1 MRVLATGLQF
11 PEGPVAMPDGSVI
24 LVEIARGTLSRVTPA
39 GTVEV
44 VANLGGGPNSAALG
58 PGGRMYVPN
67 NGGFRFHRENGCH
80 RPVGQADDYSGG
92 RIEVVD
98 LATGRFERLYDRV
111 NGHGLRGP
119 NDLVFDDAGGF
130 WFSDL
135 GKVRGRDR
143 DHGGVY
149 WARADGSEIREVIYP
164 VLSAN
169 GIGLSPDGR
178 TLYVAET
185 ETARLWAWDVVAP
198 GEVKKLPWPSPH
210 GGRLVG
216 SADVYQRFDS
226 LKVTQSGRICVATLI
241 NGGITEIAPEGGIV
255 AHHAL
260 PDPMVTNL
268 CFGGA
273 DRRTA
278 FVTLSYEGRLVA
290 IDWHEPGLKL
300 QHAVQARRG

>member
-11 PEGPVAMPDGSVI
+11 PEGPVALPDGSVI
-24 LVEIARGTLSRVTPA
+24 LVEIARGTLTRVTPA
-39 GTVEV
+39 GKVEI
-44 VANLGGGPNSAALG
+44 VATLGGGPNSAAFG
-58 PGGRMYVPN
+58 PGGKIYVPN
-67 NGGFRFHRENGCH
+67 NGGFRFHRENGNF
-80 RPVGQADDYSGG
+80 RPVLQADDYSGG

-98 LATGRFERLYDRV
+98 LATGKFERLYDRV
-111 NGHGLRGP
+111 DGRTLSGP

-185 ETARLWAWDVVAP
+185 ESARLWAWDIVAP

-216 SADVYQRFDS
+216 SATVYQRFDS
-226 LKVTQSGRICVATLI
+226 LKVAQSGRICVATLI
-241 NGGITEIAPEGGIV
+241 NGGISEIAPEGGLV
-255 AHHAL
+255 RHHPL

-268 CFGGA
+268 CFGGP

-278 FVTLSYEGRLVA
+278 FVTLSYEGRLAA

-300 QHAVQARRG
+300 HHAP

>member
-11 PEGPVAMPDGSVI
+11 PEGPVALPDGSII
-24 LVEIARGTLSRVTPA
+24 LVEIARGTLTRITPS
-39 GTVEV
+39 GKVEV
-44 VANLGGGPNSAALG
+44 VANMGGGPNSAAFG
-58 PGGRMYVPN
+58 PGGKIYVPN
-67 NGGFRFHRENGCH
+67 NGGFRFHRENGCF
-80 RPVGQADDYSGG
+80 RPVAQADDYSGG

-98 LATGRFERLYDRV
+98 LAAGKFERLYDTV
-111 NGHGLRGP
+111 NGQALRGP
-119 NDLVFDDAGGF
+119 NDLVFDAHGGF
-130 WFSDL
+130 WFTDL

-185 ETARLWAWDVVAP
+185 ESARLWAWDITAP

-216 SADVYQRFDS
+216 SMDVYQRFDS
-226 LKVTQSGRICVATLI
+226 LKVAQSGRICVATLI
-241 NGGITEIAPEGGIV
+241 NGGITEMAPEGGIV
-255 AHHAL
+255 AHYPL

-273 DRRTA
+273 DRKTA
-278 FVTLSYEGRLVA
+278 FVTLSYEGRLAAV
-290 IDWHEPGLKL
+290 DWHEPGLRL
-300 QHAVQARRG
+300 HHSP

>member
-11 PEGPVAMPDGSVI
+11 PEGPVAMPDGSII

-39 GTVEV
+39 GAVEV
-44 VANLGGGPNSAALG
+44 VATLGGGPNSAAFG
-58 PGGRMYVPN
+58 PGGKIYVPN
-67 NGGFRFHRENGCH
+67 NGGFRFHRESGTF
-80 RPVGQADDYSGG
+80 RPVAQADDYSGG

-98 LATGRFERLYDRV
+98 LATGKFERLYDRV
-111 NGHGLRGP
+111 NGRGLSGP

-185 ETARLWAWDVVAP
+185 ESARLWAWDIVAP

-216 SADVYQRFDS
+216 SDASTYQRFDS
-226 LKVTQSGRICVATLI
+226 LKVAQSGRICVATLI
-241 NGGITEIAPEGGIV
+241 HGGITEFVPEGGLI
-255 AHHAL
+255 AHHPL

-268 CFGGA
+268 CFGGP

-278 FVTLSYEGRLVA
+278 FVTLSHEGRLVA

-300 QHAVQARRG
+300 HYAP

>member
-11 PEGPVAMPDGSVI
+11 PEGPVAMPDGSII

-39 GTVEV
+39 GTVEI
-44 VANLGGGPNSAALG
+44 VATLGGGPNSAAFG
-58 PGGRMYVPN
+58 PGGKIYVPN
-67 NGGFRFHRENGCH
+67 NGGFRFHRENGTF
-80 RPVGQADDYSGG
+80 RPVAQADDYSGG

-98 LATGRFERLYDRV
+98 PATGKFERLYDRV
-111 NGHGLRGP
+111 NGRGLSGP

-185 ETARLWAWDVVAP
+185 ESARLWAWDVVAP
-198 GEVKKLPWPSPH
+198 GEVRKLPWPSPH

-216 SADVYQRFDS
+216 SAAVYQRFDS
-226 LKVTQSGRICVATLI
+226 LKVAQSGRICVATLI
-241 NGGITEIAPEGGIV
+241 NGGITEVAPESGIV
-255 AHHAL
+255 KHHPL

-273 DRRTA
+273 DRRTV
-278 FVTLSYEGRLVA
+278 FVTLSHEGRLVA

-300 QHAVQARRG
+300 HHAPC